1 MPHFRGIKK
10 DQVPP
15 PPIPQDYGEYE
26 SFKLEGM
33 SGPGHEEDKNVLITG
48 GFL

>member
-15 PPIPQDYGEYE
+15 PPIPQTYREYE
-26 SFKLEGM
+26 SFELQG
-33 SGPGHEEDKNVLITG
+33 SHEEDKDVLITG